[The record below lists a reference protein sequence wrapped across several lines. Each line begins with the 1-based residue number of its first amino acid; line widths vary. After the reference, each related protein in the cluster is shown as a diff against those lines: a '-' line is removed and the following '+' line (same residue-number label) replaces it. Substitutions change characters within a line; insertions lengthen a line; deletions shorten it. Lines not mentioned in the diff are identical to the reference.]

1 MNQTNTPSRNKVFI
15 YFIREI
21 YLINNLRARIL
32 ISNNIIKPKNI
43 IIKPKNI
50 IINIIKKL
58 IYINSYNI
66 IININIR

>member
-43 IIKPKNI
+43 II
-50 IINIIKKL
+50 NIIKKL